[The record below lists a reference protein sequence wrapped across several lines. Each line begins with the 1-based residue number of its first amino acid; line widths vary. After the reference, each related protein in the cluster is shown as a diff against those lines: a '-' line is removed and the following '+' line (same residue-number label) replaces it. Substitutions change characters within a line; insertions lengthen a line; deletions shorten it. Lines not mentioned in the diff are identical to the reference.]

1 MDDQNPSASIDP
13 AVAIIVEAYERSG
26 QPFLIVNEHHA
37 IDWHRHVSAC
47 ILDAAAGV
55 RPLTFGAEALSPE
68 PRIKA
73 PADYPEIRRS
83 VGYEGSRYFQHIW
96 RVAIRHDM
104 VVFGYDPFEDDL
116 SPAELAARGLS
127 NRAPNPRDGRA
138 AETIMAHMAQF
149 PDHGVYLHVGHAHVH
164 EGWRE
169 YPEGGF
175 GWLAAHLTRLS
186 GHDPVTVQQLS
197 QEHAEIVSR
206 RGAFDFSRTDC
217 RGAPDDIPVLE
228 TGVGVVGCAVE
239 RRVNDGG
246 RYVDF
251 VILDGAS
258 ENGRAP
264 DRPYTCDAWRHDYA
278 RR

>member
-1 MDDQNPSASIDP
+1 MDAHPPYAYADP
-13 AVAIIVEAYERSG
+13 AIAIIVEAYAQSG

-37 IDWHRHVSAC
+37 VEWHRHVSAC
-47 ILDAAAGV
+47 ILDAAADV

-73 PADYPEIRRS
+73 PADYPEMRRS
-83 VGYEGSRYFQHIW
+83 VGYEGSRFFQHLW

-104 VVFGYDPFEDDL
+104 IVFGYDPIRTELTRD
-116 SPAELAARGLS
+116 ELAARGLS
-127 NRAPNPRDGRA
+127 ERAPNARDGRA
-138 AETIMAHMAQF
+138 AQTILEHMAEF
-149 PDHGVYLHVGHAHVH
+149 PELGVYLHVGHAHVH
-164 EGWRE
+164 EGWRD

-175 GWLAAHLTRLS
+175 GWLAAHLARLS

-197 QEHAEIVSR
+197 REHAER
-206 RGAFDFSRTDC
+206 LDGRGAFDFTRTDC
-217 RGAPDDIPVLE
+217 RGAPDDIPVLQ
-228 TGVGVVGCAVE
+228 TGVGVIGCAVE

-258 ENGRAP
+258 EDGRAP
-264 DRPYTCDAWRHDYA
+264 DRPYICEAHRHDYA